1 MRTQFIKEP
10 IPVWALSALINAD
23 YTGLEDED
31 ITAVEQWLDTTGYSQ
46 VCCPEEDDEM
56 YFAPYPAF
64 GLASD
69 VIDCWCC

>member
-1 MRTQFIKEP
+1 MNDRFTKEP

-23 YTGLEDED
+23 YSGLEDED
-31 ITAVEQWLDTTGYSQ
+31 IILVERWQDETGYSI
-46 VCCPEEDDEM
+46 VCCPNDEDEQ
-56 YFAPYPAF
+56 YFEPFPPF